1 MKLNEIC
8 IIRIYQMTHIYEH
21 QDDYTSKLSPIVAIN
36 DQIENLAG
44 EHIDRVLQ
52 SDYETNEPY
61 LFSSQ

>member
-1 MKLNEIC
+1 
-8 IIRIYQMTHIYEH
+8 MTHIYEH
-21 QDDYTSKLSPIVAIN
+21 QNDYTSKLSPIVAIN